1 MLFPVD
7 VQRSYFR
14 VRDRDFSSSFY
25 FFEISR
31 GFIFSNPIFWQSTSL
46 GEAFD
51 EVVGTDDVD
60 DIDGVLVDVECLDIR
75 DEIDVYDEVDIIG
88 ELGGR

>member
-1 MLFPVD
+1 M
-7 VQRSYFR
+7 
-14 VRDRDFSSSFY
+14 SFY

-46 GEAFD
+46 GEAID

-60 DIDGVLVDVECLDIR
+60 DIDDVLVDVECSDIR